1 MTTHYP
7 EARNLVNKGVSSD
20 SFAKHFA
27 SHFEKNDNKK
37 KEILISAN
45 QIWKLG
51 KIDILWQGNPISAM
65 KTFGK
70 LNCILC
76 MNERLQLLKALK
88 VDKMENTRKLINS
101 SNELYGACRHKTK
114 FHRYQICETSSTDEG
129 LKSPKKSDVETL
141 LNTPL

>member
-1 MTTHYP
+1 M
-7 EARNLVNKGVSSD
+7 
-20 SFAKHFA
+20 
-27 SHFEKNDNKK
+27 
-37 KEILISAN
+37 ISAN

-88 VDKMENTRKLINS
+88 TDKMENTRKLINS

-129 LKSPKKSDVETL
+129 LKSPEKSNVETV
-141 LNTPL
+141 LNTPLETKSVSNYSNGFLAHNYPVCVPVENSNGSYVVDL